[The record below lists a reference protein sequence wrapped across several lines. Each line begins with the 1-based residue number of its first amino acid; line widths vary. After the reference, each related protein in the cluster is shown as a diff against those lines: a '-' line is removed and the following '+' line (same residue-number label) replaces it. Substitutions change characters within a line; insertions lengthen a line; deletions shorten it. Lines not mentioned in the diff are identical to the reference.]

1 MKKLKQRILKIMI
14 IEEKNRVL
22 IEEKQKVSWGR
33 NN

>member
-1 MKKLKQRILKIMI
+1 MI

-33 NN
+33 NNWKKQSNL